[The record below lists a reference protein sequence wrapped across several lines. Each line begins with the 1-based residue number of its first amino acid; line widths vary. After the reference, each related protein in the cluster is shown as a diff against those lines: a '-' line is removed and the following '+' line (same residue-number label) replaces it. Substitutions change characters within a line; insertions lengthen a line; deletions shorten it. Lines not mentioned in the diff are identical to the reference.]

1 MWKKKE
7 KTRCSYMRFSENG
20 LVCGTGSP
28 TISFQQNNMSPR
40 LHTQSASAPRGATHV
55 LVFVF
60 KLAFFGRRAMQ
71 RIVRRTKKGSLKK
84 GLLDWVPSS
93 RATAQ
98 SGIQRTSWNRVW
110 YCKAGTTDSSCC
122 QQSFFSGPNSAEA
135 LPTHWGNRII
145 SGEMT
150 AEWTALWCFPA
161 ETTVF
166 VRWI

>member
-1 MWKKKE
+1 MLLHAFLRKWIGVW
-7 KTRCSYMRFSENG
+7 Y
-20 LVCGTGSP
+20 
-28 TISFQQNNMSPR
+28 R
-40 LHTQSASAPRGATHV
+40 LTHHFLSTKQHVSSASYTKCKRAPRCHTRPG
-55 LVFVF
+55 FCF